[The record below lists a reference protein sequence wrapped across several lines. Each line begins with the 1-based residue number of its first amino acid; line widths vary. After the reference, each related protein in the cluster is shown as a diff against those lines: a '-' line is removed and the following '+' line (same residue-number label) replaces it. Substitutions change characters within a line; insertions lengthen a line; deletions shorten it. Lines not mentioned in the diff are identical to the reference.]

1 MLAVAALSFG
11 EYSLRR
17 MWWGGEEAKATA
29 VRVALSR
36 SLPPM
41 KADSLKIT
49 VLEVT
54 YAPGAASPPHSHPC
68 PVVAYMLP
76 HFSYLFSG
84 GQYSTELK
92 EPHRH
97 ATLSKAPKSFV
108 NIVPPVM
115 ASTDEAMGQR
125 QSP

>member
-1 MLAVAALSFG
+1 MILEGRS
-11 EYSLRR
+11 
-17 MWWGGEEAKATA
+17 
-29 VRVALSR
+29 SR
-36 SLPPM
+36 LLVGAFLLP
-41 KADSLKIT
+41 D
-49 VLEVT
+49 
-54 YAPGAASPPHSHPC
+54 
-68 PVVAYMLP
+68 
-76 HFSYLFSG
+76 SG